1 LELVDLTI
9 GRLDRCV
16 RLGLDSERDRADFR
30 GRTEREIRKKSRLIR
45 QVADPA
51 FKLDTIIEN
60 VVKTY
65 GDKYALRGVTFSV
78 PVGQVCGLLGPNGA
92 GKTMLL
98 RLLMGILKDELWQ
111 ACNR

>member
-1 LELVDLTI
+1 LE
-9 GRLDRCV
+9 RY
-16 RLGLDSERDRADFR
+16 RADFL
-30 GRTEREIRKKSRLIR
+30 GRTEPQSLARGEIRIKSRLIR

-65 GDKYALRGVTFSV
+65 GGKYAMHGVTFSV

-92 GKTMLL
+92 GKTTLL

-111 ACNR
+111 ACDRWARRLR